1 MSSKIEAPSDLIRP
15 VMDIDPTRREQASW
29 DDGML
34 AVIGRIA
41 AALRR
46 VGNSRKVVEDF
57 YMGAMEVGPDEVRAF
72 ILEWV
77 DLDTSALTGE
87 EPEPIIA
94 VSDKAELDAANIEHH
109 FKTLATVAPILR
121 MWILSGLQL
130 GMDLESMLFF
140 ASTNGLSLAVDFFQH
155 TQGVDEDE

>member
-1 MSSKIEAPSDLIRP
+1 MSNKIEVPSNLIRP
-15 VMDIDPTRREQASW
+15 VIDIDPTRREQASW

-46 VGNSRKVVEDF
+46 VGNSRETVEDF

-77 DLDTSALTGE
+77 DLDTSALTGD
-87 EPEPIIA
+87 EPEEIIA
-94 VSDKAELDAANIEHH
+94 VNDRAEKDAANVEKH
-109 FKTLATVAPILR
+109 FRELAEIAPILR
-121 MWILSGLQL
+121 MWILSGLRL
-130 GMDLESMLFF
+130 GMDLDSMLFF
-140 ASTNGLSLAVDFFQH
+140 ASTNGLSLAVEFFKNSEPE
-155 TQGVDEDE
+155 GGEK